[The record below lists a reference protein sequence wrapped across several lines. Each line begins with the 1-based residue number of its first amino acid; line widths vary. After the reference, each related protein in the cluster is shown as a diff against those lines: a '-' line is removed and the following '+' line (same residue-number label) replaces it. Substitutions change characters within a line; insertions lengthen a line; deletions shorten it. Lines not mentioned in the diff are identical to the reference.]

1 MKIKNVKIG
10 MIVKIKKSFDLYSDF
25 NRVGHVVRRL
35 PGMCA
40 EIEIDNGSKVAV
52 PIYQLKKIKNI
63 SVYSPL
69 VLEIYKKNI
78 CTTSE

>member
-10 MIVKIKKSFDLYSDF
+10 MVVKIKKSFDLYSDF

-40 EIEIDNGSKVAV
+40 EIELDNGSKVAV
-52 PIYQLKKIKNI
+52 PIYQLKRVRETVD
-63 SVYSPL
+63 SVL
-69 VLEIYKKNI
+69 GNVVVLMQ
-78 CTTSE
+78 